1 MKVLVTGGLG
11 RVGSMVV
18 EEALRQGFQVRATDL
33 KTDKTAALAER
44 FRAQGVELILGDLL
58 DTNFL
63 KTLVNDVDAI
73 LHNAAILPPH
83 TETKPEFARKVNVG
97 ITQTIVDLIE
107 TMPKKPRL
115 IFLSTF
121 TVFGKAMSDDSLVA
135 IDDEPNP
142 DTEYTRN
149 KVECEKMLRASSI
162 PFVILRLGAAI
173 DARESDSADKE
184 QLRLGLQISA
194 NSPEHWVHPKDVARA
209 QCHAAVSEEAL
220 GRTFHIGG
228 DDSCRVSHYE
238 LVAAAVNAAG
248 LTLSRDVFGKE
259 RFNGHFMDTRESQRV
274 LQFQTY
280 TFDAYRK
287 EYAEKFKTVRIF
299 TKPLSFI
306 ISPITNWYFKHM
318 L

>member
-18 EEALRQGFQVRATDL
+18 EEALRLGFQVRATDL
-33 KTDKTAALAER
+33 KSPNTAALAER

-58 DTNFL
+58 DTDFL
-63 KTLVNDVDAI
+63 KSLVNDVDAI

-107 TMPKKPRL
+107 TMPKMPRL

-121 TVFGKAMSDDSLVA
+121 TVFGQAMSDDSMVA
-135 IDDEPNP
+135 VDTPVNP

-149 KVECEKMLRASSI
+149 KVACENMLRASRI

-173 DARESDSADKE
+173 DARESDSADKD
-184 QLRLGLQISA
+184 QLRLGLKIAA
-194 NSPEHWVHPKDVARA
+194 NTPEHWVHPKDVALA
-209 QCHAAVSEEAL
+209 QCRAAVVPEAV
-220 GRTFHIGG
+220 GKTFHIGG

-238 LVAAAVNAAG
+238 LVAAAVDAAG
-248 LTLSRDVFGKE
+248 LTLSRDVFGKD
-259 RFNGHFMDTRESQRV
+259 RFNSHWMDTSESQRV
-274 LQFQTY
+274 LQFQRY
-280 TFDAYRK
+280 NFADYRK
-287 EYAEKFKTVRIF
+287 EYADKFKTVRLF
-299 TKPLSFI
+299 VKPLSFI
-306 ISPITNWYFKHM
+306 ISPITNLYFKRF